1 MSYVIAAPEEFA
13 SAARNL
19 ANIGVTINAANANA
33 ILATTEVI
41 QPGADAVSAAITAL
55 INSHGLGY
63 QSISQQTTAFHDRF
77 VQTVNAAAASYTT
90 TDLTAASLLK
100 SMPTAVNAPAQA
112 LFGRPLI
119 GNGSNG
125 TPGTGAPG
133 GDGGI
138 LFGSGGSGGSGGA
151 GAINDGGSGGA
162 VGNGGRLFGDAG
174 AGGSGGAGGTSFLD
188 TVIVSSNGGAAG
200 NGGSAGLVGNGGAGG
215 AGGQGGLIVS
225 ADDNNGGAGG
235 DGGGAGLLLG

>member
-100 SMPTAVNAPAQA
+100 QHACRSQRTRAGVVWAAADRQRQQWRSRNRGTRRRRRNIVRQRRSRWVRRWRSRRWSRWAGRA
-112 LFGRPLI
+112 LRQQWRRRSGRLRWPQRGCRWCRRGRRVVVRGRRCRRGGWIGDLRYRWFGR
-119 GNGSNG
+119 
-125 TPGTGAPG
+125 
-133 GDGGI
+133 
-138 LFGSGGSGGSGGA
+138 
-151 GAINDGGSGGA
+151 
-162 VGNGGRLFGDAG
+162 GRR
-174 AGGSGGAGGTSFLD
+174 
-188 TVIVSSNGGAAG
+188 
-200 NGGSAGLVGNGGAGG
+200 
-215 AGGQGGLIVS
+215 
-225 ADDNNGGAGG
+225 
-235 DGGGAGLLLG
+235 

>member
-138 LFGSGGSGGSGGA
+138 LFGSGG
-151 GAINDGGSGGA
+151 
-162 VGNGGRLFGDAG
+162 
-174 AGGSGGAGGTSFLD
+174 AGGSGAGGQDGGAGGR
-188 TVIVSSNGGAAG
+188 
-200 NGGSAGLVGNGGAGG
+200 AGLFGNGGAGG
-215 AGGQGGLIVS
+215 AGGTGQTQGGAGGAGGLFFG
-225 ADDNNGGAGG
+225 NGGAGG
-235 DGGGAGLLLG
+235 PGGSGGLNGGAGGAGGVGGLLFVAGGAGTTGTPVEA

>member
-133 GDGGI
+133 GDAR
-138 LFGSGGSGGSGGA
+138 LVGSGGNGGNGGFSATPAA
-151 GAINDGGSGGA
+151 GGTGDAGGA
-162 VGNGGRLFGDAG
+162 VFGSDG
-174 AGGSGGAGGTSFLD
+174 
-188 TVIVSSNGGAAG
+188 V
-200 NGGSAGLVGNGGAGG
+200 AGLP
-215 AGGQGGLIVS
+215 
-225 ADDNNGGAGG
+225 
-235 DGGGAGLLLG
+235 